1 MWGRMIFGKGSQ
13 KCLSKISVNSLKHFK
28 DLKFSRSS
36 VDAFAFVTGRIL
48 LAALETLSWYFD
60 ATRDSDVVPVQVGQ
74 VFEPAYT
81 APSQPPISFHGAA

>member
-1 MWGRMIFGKGSQ
+1 M
-13 KCLSKISVNSLKHFK
+13 
-28 DLKFSRSS
+28 
-36 VDAFAFVTGRIL
+36 TGRIL